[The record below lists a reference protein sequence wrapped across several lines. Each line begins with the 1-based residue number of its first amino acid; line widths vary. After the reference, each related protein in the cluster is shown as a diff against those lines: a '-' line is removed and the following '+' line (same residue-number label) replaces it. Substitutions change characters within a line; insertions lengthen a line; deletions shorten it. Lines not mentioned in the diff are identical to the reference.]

1 MVFLDVS
8 KKNNDSEH
16 TNILAIYNL
25 RGKGE
30 WPYQGNRASRFQ
42 MCYLTMGII
51 NA

>member
-25 RGKGE
+25 REKG
-30 WPYQGNRASRFQ
+30 GMAISRQESIYVSDVLFDH
-42 MCYLTMGII
+42 GHI
-51 NA
+51 